1 MAIYLDGLERSGNVY
16 LSHAVSLITGIE
28 VISSRRHT
36 IEVLKNYDK
45 EFPFI
50 VPVRDAIDSIS
61 SAKIYRDHYSLE
73 YSEMLANL
81 KHVDLKKIHEMTLE
95 LKHIKMT
102 SELKNIIE
110 RYKEYIQYLVDNPKF
125 FIAPFYEFTE
135 DVNKVIKKLS
145 KQYPDIKIYKN
156 VTFEEVKDYVSR
168 NKNVYHP
175 EYGNLPRETPKQSE
189 IQELLKSEFL
199 EEIQSIQA
207 NIEKLYKRYH
217 ELS

>member
-16 LSHAVSLITGIE
+16 LSHAVSLITGME
-28 VISSRRHT
+28 VISLRNHT

-61 SAKIYRDHYSLE
+61 SAKIYRDQYCLE
-73 YSEMLANL
+73 YSRIVANL
-81 KHVDLKKIHEMTLE
+81 EDVDLKKIDEMTLE

-110 RYKEYIQYLVDNPKF
+110 RYKEYTEYLVDNPIF
-125 FIAPFYEFTE
+125 FIAPFHEFIK

-145 KQYPDIKIYKN
+145 KKYNYIKIYKN
-156 VTFEEVKDYVSR
+156 VTSEEVKNYVSR

-175 EYGNLPRETPKQSE
+175 EYGNLPRENNKKSE
-189 IQELLKSEFL
+189 IQEILKSDFL
-199 EEIQSIQA
+199 EEIQVIQA
-207 NIEKLYKRYH
+207 NIDKLYKRYY